1 MSARPHSHRQWSKD
15 DMLDKLAIVGMAIR
29 LPEITSLDEFW
40 QAIREARVGSTAPS
54 DDELRRRGVEEAL
67 LTDPQFIRQSF
78 VLEDIEG
85 IDLALFS
92 MTPDE
97 ARTMDPQLRL
107 LLEAAWHA
115 FENAGIDPGQV
126 PNPTGVFAACGT
138 SSYLL
143 FHVLPRLSGNDHG
156 ELLRAMTLSEPDFA
170 ASWLSYR
177 FDLTGPALGVR
188 TACSSSLVALSQAAQ
203 SLLTW
208 QCDSALVCASSV
220 VLPQGTGYRFQ
231 EGSILSPDGLCRPF
245 DAAANG
251 TLNGNGAVAVV
262 LKRLE
267 DALDDGDRIDAVIL
281 GSAVNNDGC
290 GKMGFMAPGPD
301 GQAAVLAAALDQA
314 DVPAA
319 SIDMIEAH
327 GTGTHLGD
335 PVEFGAIRRVYGTED
350 RADPCRIGSLK
361 ANFGHLNTAAG
372 LAGLVKAALC
382 LKHRSFPP
390 LANFKVANPAL
401 DLADGRFELPT
412 QAQAWKTT
420 DHPRRAAVS
429 SFGFGGTNAHVVLEE
444 GEAQDAGDPERN
456 AECPLVV
463 KLSAA
468 SKAALNGMR
477 GKLAGWLRNSGHD
490 ADPRRLAATLNRGRA
505 DLAWRDLYIAAD
517 VAALAN
523 ALERDQARALTSR
536 ERIVFAYSG
545 QGSLSAGCAARDYAT
560 FPAFEER
567 LNNCAEAFLSLGVAD
582 VLAYLVEGRDE
593 RSIAVHQAALFSLQW
608 AVADLLSAWGISPD
622 AVIGHSLGEY
632 AAAVTAGILPFSDAA
647 RLVAARAAAMAEL
660 DEKGDMLAAM
670 ATPDRVET
678 VARSC
683 APQPKLAA
691 FNGPEQVSLAGP
703 DAALQAFETK
713 AAAEGIATIRLNT
726 DAAFH
731 SSLMAPAAE
740 RFRRT
745 AGDVEPT
752 EGPTPFLS
760 TVEGRRLSGASLAL
774 DYWSRQ
780 ITAPV
785 RFHQAASEVSEDL
798 AQALWVEIGPAG
810 VLSGLIAQ
818 IHPAAGLVP
827 GLQDGGL
834 GGMLRGLYQ
843 NGQQPDWNAVLP
855 SEGARPL
862 DLPGYVF
869 DRQRHWIEPPA
880 QTVSEQLDQPSVSIS
895 DSREGDADL
904 KGHIRQT
911 VMECWQHSLGDLPL
925 EGDSDF
931 FAIGG
936 NSLAAIR
943 IVERLKAVC
952 EVDFALADFMAA
964 RTVDA
969 VTDRL
974 VARIMADLG
983 PLEQENRTC

>member
-1 MSARPHSHRQWSKD
+1 MSARPNSDRQWSSD
-15 DMLDKLAIVGMAIR
+15 DMLDKLAIVGMSIR
-29 LPEITSLDEFW
+29 LPEIATLDEFW
-40 QAIREARVGSTAPS
+40 RAIREARVGSTAPS

-92 MTPDE
+92 MTTDE

-126 PNPTGVFAACGT
+126 PNPTGVFATCGT

-156 ELLRAMTLSEPDFA
+156 ELLRAITLSEPDFA

-245 DAAANG
+245 DAEANG

-281 GSAVNNDGC
+281 GSAVNNDGR

-301 GQAAVLAAALDQA
+301 GQAAVLAAALEQA
-314 DVPAA
+314 GVPAA
-319 SIDMIEAH
+319 SIGMIEAH
-327 GTGTHLGD
+327 GTGTRLGD

-350 RADPCRIGSLK
+350 RAEPCRIGSLK

-372 LAGLVKAALC
+372 LAGLVKATLC
-382 LKHRSFPP
+382 LKHRGFPP
-390 LANFKVANPAL
+390 LANFKAANPAL
-401 DLADGRFELPT
+401 DLADGCFELPT
-412 QAQAWKTT
+412 QAQVWRTA

-429 SFGFGGTNAHVVLEE
+429 SFGFGGTNVHVVLEE
-444 GEAQDAGDPERN
+444 GQVGGASDPERK
-456 AECPLVV
+456 ARSPLAV

-468 SKAALNGMR
+468 SKPALDGMR
-477 GKLAGWLRNSGHD
+477 GKLANWLRDNGQD

-505 DLAWRDLYIAAD
+505 DLAWRDLYIATD
-517 VAALAN
+517 PAALAN
-523 ALERDQARALTSR
+523 ALDSDRTRALTPR
-536 ERIVFAYSG
+536 ERVVFAYSG
-545 QGSLSAGCAARDYAT
+545 QDSLSAGCAARDYAA
-560 FPAFEER
+560 FPVFEER
-567 LNNCAEAFLSLGVAD
+567 LKSCAEAFLALGVAD

-593 RSIAVHQAALFSLQW
+593 GSIAVHQAALFSLQW
-608 AVADLLSAWGISPD
+608 AVADVLSAWGTSPD

-632 AAAVTAGILPFSDAA
+632 AAAVTAGILTFSDAA

-660 DEKGDMLAAM
+660 DEKGEMLVAM

-683 APQPKLAA
+683 TPKPDLAA
-691 FNGPEQVSLAGP
+691 FNGPGQVSLAGS
-703 DAALQAFETK
+703 DAALRAFETK
-713 AAAEGIATIRLNT
+713 AAAEDIVTIRLDT

-731 SSLMAPAAE
+731 SSFMAPAAE
-740 RFRRT
+740 RFGRT
-745 AGDVEPT
+745 AGDVEPG
-752 EGPTPFLS
+752 EGAIPFLS

-785 RFHQAASEVSEDL
+785 RFHQAASEGSEEL

-810 VLSGLIAQ
+810 ALPGLIAP

-827 GLQDGGL
+827 GLRDGGL

-843 NGQQPDWNAVLP
+843 NGRQPDWNAVLP
-855 SEGARPL
+855 SEGAPPL

-880 QTVSEQLDQPSVSIS
+880 QAAGARIDEPPVSID
-895 DSREGDADL
+895 DSREGNADL
-904 KGHIRQT
+904 TDHIRRT
-911 VMECWQHSLGDLPL
+911 VVECWRHSLGDVSL

-931 FAIGG
+931 FAVGG

-943 IVERLKAVC
+943 IVDRLKAVC

-974 VARIMADLG
+974 VARIMADLAS
-983 PLEQENRTC
+983 LEQENGTC

>member
-1 MSARPHSHRQWSKD
+1 MSARPNSHRQWSTD

-29 LPEITSLDEFW
+29 LPEITTLDEFW
-40 QAIREARVGSTAPS
+40 QAIREARVVSTAPS
-54 DDELRRRGVEEAL
+54 DDELRRRGVGEAL
-67 LTDPQFIRQSF
+67 LADPQFIRQSF

-115 FENAGIDPGQV
+115 FESAGIDPGQV

-170 ASWLSYR
+170 AAWLSYR

-231 EGSILSPDGLCRPF
+231 EGGILSPDGLCRPF
-245 DAAANG
+245 DAESNG

-267 DALDDGDRIDAVIL
+267 DALDHGDRIDAVVL
-281 GSAVNNDGC
+281 GSAVNNDGR

-314 DVPAA
+314 GVPAA
-319 SIDMIEAH
+319 SIGMIETH
-327 GTGTHLGD
+327 GTGTRLGD

-350 RADPCRIGSLK
+350 RAEPCRIGSLK

-382 LKHRSFPP
+382 LKHRGFPP

-412 QAQAWKTT
+412 RAQAWRTT

-444 GEAQDAGDPERN
+444 GQAEDASDPERN
-456 AECPLVV
+456 AESPLVV

-468 SKAALNGMR
+468 SKPALDGMR
-477 GKLAGWLRNSGHD
+477 GKLADWLRNNGHD

-505 DLAWRDLYIAAD
+505 DLAWRDLCIATD

-523 ALERDQARALTSR
+523 ALEKDQARALTPR
-536 ERIVFAYSG
+536 EGVVFAYSG
-545 QGSLSAGCAARDYAT
+545 QGSLSAGCAARDCAT
-560 FPAFEER
+560 FPVLEER
-567 LNNCAEAFLSLGVAD
+567 LKSCAEAFLSLGVAD

-593 RSIAVHQAALFSLQW
+593 GSIAVHQAALFSLQW
-608 AVADLLSAWGISPD
+608 AVADSLSAWGLSPD

-670 ATPDRVET
+670 ATPERVET

-683 APQPKLAA
+683 TPKLDLAA
-691 FNGPEQVSLAGP
+691 FNGPGQVSLAGP
-703 DAALQAFETK
+703 DAALRAFEAK
-713 AAAEGIATIRLNT
+713 AAAEGIATVRLDT

-740 RFRRT
+740 RFGRT
-745 AGDVEPT
+745 AGDLEPS
-752 EGPTPFLS
+752 EGAIPFLS

-818 IHPAAGLVP
+818 IHPAVGLVP
-827 GLQDGGL
+827 GLRDGGL
-834 GGMLRGLYQ
+834 GGILRGLYQ

-855 SEGARPL
+855 SEGALPL

-880 QTVSEQLDQPSVSIS
+880 QAVGTRIDEASVSLS

-904 KGHIRQT
+904 TDQIRRT
-911 VMECWQHSLGDLPL
+911 VVECWRHSLGEVPL
-925 EGDSDF
+925 QGDSDF
-931 FAIGG
+931 FAVGG

-943 IVERLKAVC
+943 IVDRLKAVF

-969 VTDRL
+969 VTERL
-974 VARIMADLG
+974 VARIMADLAS
-983 PLEQENRTC
+983 LEQENRTC

>member
-1 MSARPHSHRQWSKD
+1 MSARPNSHRQWSTD

-29 LPEITSLDEFW
+29 LPEITTLDEFW
-40 QAIREARVGSTAPS
+40 QAIREARVGSSAPS

-67 LTDPQFIRQSF
+67 LADPQFIRRSF
-78 VLEDIEG
+78 ALEDIEG

-115 FENAGIDPGQV
+115 FENAGIDPGQA

-170 ASWLSYR
+170 AAWLSYR

-231 EGSILSPDGLCRPF
+231 EGGILSPDGLCRPF
-245 DAAANG
+245 DAEANG

-267 DALDDGDRIDAVIL
+267 DALDHGDRIDAVVL
-281 GSAVNNDGC
+281 GSAVNNDGR

-314 DVPAA
+314 GVPAA

-327 GTGTHLGD
+327 GTGTRLGD

-350 RADPCRIGSLK
+350 RAEPCRIGSLK

-390 LANFKVANPAL
+390 LANFKTANPAL

-412 QAQAWKTT
+412 ETQAWKTA
-420 DHPRRAAVS
+420 DRPRRAAVS
-429 SFGFGGTNAHVVLEE
+429 SFGFGGTNVHVVLEE
-444 GEAQDAGDPERN
+444 GQAEDAGDPERN
-456 AECPLVV
+456 AESPLVV

-468 SKAALNGMR
+468 SKPALDGMR
-477 GKLAGWLRNSGHD
+477 GKLADWLRNKGHD
-490 ADPRRLAATLNRGRA
+490 ADPQRLAATLNRGRA
-505 DLAWRDLYIAAD
+505 DLAWRDLCIATD

-523 ALERDQARALTSR
+523 ALEKDQARALTPR
-536 ERIVFAYSG
+536 EGVVFAYSG
-545 QGSLSAGCAARDYAT
+545 QGSLSAGCAARDCAT
-560 FPAFEER
+560 FPVLEER
-567 LNNCAEAFLSLGVAD
+567 LKSCAEAFLSLGVAD

-593 RSIAVHQAALFSLQW
+593 DSIAVHQAALFSLQW
-608 AVADLLSAWGISPD
+608 AVADSLSAWGLSPD

-647 RLVAARAAAMAEL
+647 RLVAARAAAMAAL

-670 ATPDRVET
+670 ATPERVET
-678 VARSC
+678 MARSC
-683 APQPKLAA
+683 TPKLDLAA
-691 FNGPEQVSLAGP
+691 FNGPGQVSLAGP
-703 DAALQAFETK
+703 DAALRAFEAK
-713 AAAEGIATIRLNT
+713 AAAEGIATVRLDT

-740 RFRRT
+740 RFGRT
-745 AGDVEPT
+745 AGDLEPS
-752 EGPTPFLS
+752 EGAIPFLS

-843 NGQQPDWNAVLP
+843 NGQQPDWTAVLP
-855 SEGARPL
+855 SEGALPL

-880 QTVSEQLDQPSVSIS
+880 QAVGTRIDEASVSLS

-904 KGHIRQT
+904 TDQIRRT
-911 VMECWQHSLGDLPL
+911 VVECWRHSLGEVPL
-925 EGDSDF
+925 QGDSDF
-931 FAIGG
+931 FAVGG

-943 IVERLKAVC
+943 IVDRLKAVF

-969 VTDRL
+969 VTERL
-974 VARIMADLG
+974 VARITADLAS
-983 PLEQENRTC
+983 LEQENRTC